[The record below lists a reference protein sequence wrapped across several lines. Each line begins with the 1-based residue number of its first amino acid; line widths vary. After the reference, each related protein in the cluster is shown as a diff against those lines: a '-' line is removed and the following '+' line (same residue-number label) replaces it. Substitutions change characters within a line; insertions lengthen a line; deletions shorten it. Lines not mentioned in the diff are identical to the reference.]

1 MQLIETHKKKL
12 GAGHPD
18 TLNVMSSLAST
29 YYKQGRW
36 EEAEK
41 LEEQVIKAYKSEL
54 GADDGEM
61 LIGMSNLASIY
72 SNQGRWE
79 EAKKL
84 QEQIVEA
91 CKIKLGTDHS
101 YTIRS
106 IWLVTPYMRS
116 LA

>member
-1 MQLIETHKKKL
+1 M
-12 GAGHPD
+12 
-18 TLNVMSSLAST
+18 
-29 YYKQGRW
+29 
-36 EEAEK
+36 
-41 LEEQVIKAYKSEL
+41 IKAYKSEL

-91 CKIKLGTDHS
+91 YKTKLGIDHS